1 MNKIVKIVLAV
12 IGVLAAIMWYQLPSR
27 DVPAA
32 EAIQSGSMNIMFL
45 ILYAL
50 LAVAVISALF
60 FTLKGLFASPDKLKK
75 TLLVIGA
82 FLVVVLL
89 AYMLSSSTDVSIEEM
104 ANRGVAT
111 TESTIKNIG
120 TGLNVFFL
128 LVIIAI
134 ASMAWGGLRK
144 MTNK

>member
-12 IGVLAAIMWYQLPSR
+12 VGVIAAIMWYQLPGR

-32 EAIQSGSMNIMFL
+32 EAIQSGPMNIMFTL
-45 ILYAL
+45 LYAL
-50 LAVAVISALF
+50 LAVAVAAALF
-60 FTLKGLFASPDKLKK
+60 FTLKSLFANPKSLKK
-75 TLLVIGA
+75 TLLVVGA
-82 FLVVVLL
+82 FLVVVLIS
-89 AYMLSSSTDVSIEEM
+89 YMLSSSTDVSIEEM

-111 TESTIKNIG
+111 TEGTIKNIG

>member
-12 IGVLAAIMWYQLPSR
+12 VGVVAAIMWYQLPSR
-27 DVPAA
+27 DVPVA
-32 EAIQSGSMNIMFL
+32 EAVQSGSMNIMFFL
-45 ILYAL
+45 MYAL
-50 LAVAVISALF
+50 LAVAVLASLF
-60 FTLKGLFASPDKLKK
+60 FTLKNLFANPKSLKK

-82 FLVVVLL
+82 FFAVVLFSYL
-89 AYMLSSSTDVSIEEM
+89 ISSGSDVSVEEM

-128 LVIIAI
+128 LVVIAVG
-134 ASMAWGGLRK
+134 SMAWGGLRK

>member
-1 MNKIVKIVLAV
+1 MNRIVKIVLAV
-12 IGVLAAIMWYQLPSR
+12 VGILAAIMWYQLPGR
-27 DVPAA
+27 DVPAS
-32 EAIQSGSMNIMFL
+32 EAIQSGPMSIMFTL
-45 ILYAL
+45 LYAL
-50 LAVAVISALF
+50 LAVAVVAALF
-60 FTLKGLFASPDKLKK
+60 FTLKNLFANPKSLKK
-75 TLLVIGA
+75 SLLVIGA
-82 FLVVVLL
+82 FLVVVLIS
-89 AYMLSSSTDVSIEEM
+89 YMLSSGTDVSIEEM

-120 TGLNVFFL
+120 MGLNVFFL

>member
-12 IGVLAAIMWYQLPSR
+12 IGVIAAIMWYQLPGK
-27 DVPAA
+27 DVPVA

-45 ILYAL
+45 ILYIL
-50 LAVAVISALF
+50 LAVAAASALF
-60 FTLKGLFASPDKLKK
+60 FTLKNLFANPKSLKK

-82 FLVVVLL
+82 FLAVVLL
-89 AYMLSSSTDVSIEEM
+89 SYIASSGTDVSIEEM

-128 LVIIAI
+128 LVIIAV

>member
-1 MNKIVKIVLAV
+1 MNRIVKIVLAV
-12 IGVLAAIMWYQLPSR
+12 VGVLAAIMWYQLPGR

-32 EAIQSGSMNIMFL
+32 EAIQSGPMNIMFTL
-45 ILYAL
+45 LYAL
-50 LAVAVISALF
+50 LAVAVIAALF
-60 FTLKGLFASPDKLKK
+60 FTLKNLFANPKSLKK
-75 TLLVIGA
+75 SLLVIGA
-82 FLVVVLL
+82 FLVVVLISYL
-89 AYMLSSSTDVSIEEM
+89 LSSGSDVSIEEM

-128 LVIIAI
+128 LVIIAV

-144 MTNK
+144 MSNK

>member
-1 MNKIVKIVLAV
+1 MNRIVKIVLAV
-12 IGVLAAIMWYQLPSR
+12 IGVLAAIMWYQLPGR
-27 DVPAA
+27 DVPVAT
-32 EAIQSGSMNIMFL
+32 AIQSGPMNIMFTL
-45 ILYAL
+45 LYAL
-50 LAVAVISALF
+50 LGVAVVAALF
-60 FTLKGLFASPDKLKK
+60 FTLKNLFANPKSLKK

-82 FLVVVLL
+82 FLVVVLIS
-89 AYMLSSSTDVSIEEM
+89 YMLASGTDVSIEEM

-120 TGLNVFFL
+120 TGLNLFFL

-134 ASMAWGGLRK
+134 VSMAWGGFRK

>member
-1 MNKIVKIVLAV
+1 MNKIVKIVLV
-12 IGVLAAIMWYQLPSR
+12 VVGIIAAIMWYQLPGR
-27 DVPAA
+27 DVPVST
-32 EAIQSGSMNIMFL
+32 AIQSGPMNIMFTL
-45 ILYAL
+45 LYAL
-50 LAVAVISALF
+50 LAIAVVAALF
-60 FTLKGLFASPDKLKK
+60 FTLKNLFANPKSLKK

-89 AYMLSSSTDVSIEEM
+89 SYMLSSGTDVSIEEM

-134 ASMAWGGLRK
+134 ASMAWGGFKK

>member
-1 MNKIVKIVLAV
+1 MNKIVKIVLVV
-12 IGVLAAIMWYQLPSR
+12 IGVIAGIMWSQLPSR
-27 DVPAA
+27 DVPAT

-45 ILYAL
+45 ILYVL
-50 LAVAVISALF
+50 LGIAVVSALF
-60 FTLKGLFASPDKLKK
+60 FTLKSLFANPSSLKK
-75 TLLVIGA
+75 TLLVIGV
-82 FLVVVLL
+82 FLAVVLL
-89 AYMLSSSTDVSIEEM
+89 SYALSSGTDVDIEEM

-134 ASMAWGGLRK
+134 ASMAWGGVRK

>member
-12 IGVLAAIMWYQLPSR
+12 VGVLAAIMWYQLPSR
-27 DVPAA
+27 DVPVS

-45 ILYAL
+45 ILYVL
-50 LAVAVISALF
+50 LGIAVVSALF
-60 FTLKGLFASPDKLKK
+60 FTLKSLFGNPSSLKK
-75 TLLVIGA
+75 TLLVVGVFFA
-82 FLVVVLL
+82 VVLL
-89 AYMLSSSTDVSIEEM
+89 SYALSSGTDVSIEEM
-104 ANRGVAT
+104 ASRGVAT

-134 ASMAWGGLRK
+134 ASMAWGGVRK